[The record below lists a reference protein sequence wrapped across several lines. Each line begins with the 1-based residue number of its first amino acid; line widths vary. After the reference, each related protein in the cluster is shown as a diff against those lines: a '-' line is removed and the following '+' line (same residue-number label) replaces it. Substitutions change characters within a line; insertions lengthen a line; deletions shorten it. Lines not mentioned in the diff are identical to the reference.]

1 LPDILIASVPI
12 HGHVAPLLAV
22 ATGLVERGHRVRFL
36 AGSRFEAAVRAT
48 GASFTAL
55 PAGAD
60 FDDRNIADRH
70 DDGDRMSGVKALR
83 RDLTEVFLKPAR
95 FQYQGLIE
103 QLRQPTDVVLT
114 DPAFVGAIILAGHPS
129 SQRPALIGCGVL
141 PLSLSS
147 RYVAPFGL
155 GIGPLRGP
163 AGLARN
169 ALLRV
174 VSEKVIFGREQR
186 QFDELYREVHG
197 RRSGTFAFNWFR
209 TTDAVVQFSVPAF
222 EYPRPDAS
230 TDIRFIGPATTS
242 LPAALPGTADLPSWW
257 DDLGG
262 TRAVVH
268 VTQGTIAN
276 LDFTELVRPTLDALA
291 DENVLVVASTGG
303 RPVEELGTLPDN
315 ARAAEFLPYDQLLP
329 LTSAMVTN
337 GGYGG
342 VHYALQHGVPIV
354 IAGDTE
360 DKPEVAARVA
370 WSGVG
375 VNLRRGR
382 PQASAIHAAVREVLT
397 EPRYRRAAERVAEQI
412 RAAPGIDGLHET
424 ITEVLAARAKRE

>member
-1 LPDILIASVPI
+1 LPNILIASVPI

-22 ATGLVERGHRVRFL
+22 ATGLVERGHRVRFMT
-36 AGSRFEAAVRAT
+36 GSRFEAAVRAT
-48 GASFTAL
+48 GATFAAL

-60 FDDRNIADRH
+60 FDDRNIANR
-70 DDGDRMSGVKALR
+70 GDQGARISGVKALR
-83 RDLTEVFLKPAR
+83 RDLSEVFLKPAR
-95 FQYQGLIE
+95 FQYQGLRE
-103 QLRQPTDVVLT
+103 QLQQPTDAVLA

-141 PLSLSS
+141 PLGLSS

-155 GIGPLRGP
+155 GIRPLRGP
-163 AGLARN
+163 VGTVRN

-174 VSEKVIFGREQR
+174 VSEKVIFGRLQR
-186 QFDELYREVHG
+186 QFNEVYREVHG
-197 RRSGTFAFNWFR
+197 RDSRTFAFNWFSM
-209 TTDAVVQFSVPAF
+209 TDAVVQFSVPAF

-230 TDIRFIGPATTS
+230 VDIRFVGPATTS
-242 LPAALPGTADLPSWW
+242 LRSTAQLPAWW
-257 DDLGG
+257 DDLSG
-262 TRAVVH
+262 TRPVVH

-303 RPVEELGTLPDN
+303 RPVSELGTLPAN
-315 ARAAEFLPYDQLLP
+315 ARAAEFLPYDRLLP
-329 LTSAMVTN
+329 LTSVMVTN

-375 VNLRRGR
+375 VDLRSGR
-382 PQASAIHAAVREVLT
+382 PKASAIHSAVRDVLT
-397 EPRYRRAAERVAEQI
+397 EQRYRRAAERVAEQI
-412 RAAPGIDGLHET
+412 RAAPGIDGLDAA
-424 ITEVLAARAKRE
+424 IAEVIAARGKPG